1 MDVDVKSIENRNL
14 GLAIGTCL
22 VLISIPIIACILFVV
37 FVVMGY
43 DTVNLNNISDDDKNK
58 IIESLNLDIDINSI
72 EFEKIETP
80 KTFKDISYDLYF
92 SVNSEDKS
100 EIKNIKIEN
109 IDARVKEL
117 EEKDNRIRYC
127 YTISSVTGKSI
138 EFLEDLINKY

>member
-80 KTFKDISYDLYF
+80 KSFKDISYDLYF

-100 EIKNIKIEN
+100 EIKILK
-109 IDARVKEL
+109 
-117 EEKDNRIRYC
+117 
-127 YTISSVTGKSI
+127 
-138 EFLEDLINKY
+138 